1 TSFPRSVL
9 GHEEGCN
16 RRCNALG
23 YLNTKFDRFCTT
35 SSHSF
40 AGSCENSLQ
49 ESLYLAISWNART
62 SMRGITATHPIP
74 ADEIIEQY
82 SGHLEHFGPP
92 CHNARPNEGNRMHL
106 KMKTTRNAYV
116 SLDAVVVDYYG

>member
-1 TSFPRSVL
+1 
-9 GHEEGCN
+9 
-16 RRCNALG
+16 
-23 YLNTKFDRFCTT
+23 
-35 SSHSF
+35 
-40 AGSCENSLQ
+40 
-49 ESLYLAISWNART
+49 
-62 SMRGITATHPIP
+62 MRGITATHPIP